1 MYAKVREFLSFQQQ
15 YFFGNY
21 FDVPVKQLKNDIN
34 WTPMHPFLMKSSS
47 QCFYNHAKSLKKFRL
62 LSPDRPHIEY

>member
-34 WTPMHPFLMKSSS
+34 
-47 QCFYNHAKSLKKFRL
+47 
-62 LSPDRPHIEY
+62 